1 MNNGHKII
9 VGIDIINT
17 LAGHYEFKAPIFV
30 DNMESVTQK
39 INSESQLIKLTAKED
54 VEDLVILTDNEKD
67 FEKLSKVFGKEK
79 AEEIC
84 GMKEAS

>member
-1 MNNGHKII
+1 
-9 VGIDIINT
+9 
-17 LAGHYEFKAPIFV
+17 
-30 DNMESVTQK
+30 MESVTQK